1 MATKEIYICP
11 YCEGIGREL
20 NRIDLP
26 KNRFIEE
33 LENINNLQLLK
44 NQHNKISPGGYE
56 VTDDFCRECTPYII
70 EERKELIKGRWG
82 LEEIIVPY
90 KVYFPV
96 NC

>member
-11 YCEGIGREL
+11 YCEGTGRQL

-26 KNRFIEE
+26 INRFIAE
-33 LENINNLQLLK
+33 LEDRNNLQLFK
-44 NQHNKISPGGYE
+44 NQPKKISTSGYE
-56 VTDDFCRECTPYII
+56 VDDDFCRECTPFIL

-82 LEEIIVPY
+82 LEEIIVLY

-96 NC
+96 IC